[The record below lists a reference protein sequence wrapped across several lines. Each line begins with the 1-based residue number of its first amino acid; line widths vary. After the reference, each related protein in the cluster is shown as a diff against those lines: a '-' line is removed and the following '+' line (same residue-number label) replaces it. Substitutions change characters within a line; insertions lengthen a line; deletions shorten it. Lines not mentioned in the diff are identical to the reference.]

1 MTHVF
6 FGCWN
11 KAGEGRDAVL
21 QDILDR
27 YDSGQ
32 LTHLWVLGDNYYSD
46 TWKVDTDKEDK
57 LKLRM
62 INLDELREG
71 FVGLHQIVA
80 KTGCE
85 ITIGLGNHE
94 LDRIGTVTESD
105 LTTIVTETPLKVPVT
120 KSIGKK
126 AKSKKQLF
134 AIDKVSSK
142 LQSSTRSPV
151 YPRSQTPRSSHKAL
165 KNKVVYDLENQVCG
179 KLGMKGALLAND
191 GKPIAY
197 RKQYGDTLFVML
209 NTCVF
214 CEYKGPE
221 ITYGGELGEPSFA
234 TLIVM
239 GHHPAKYT
247 KVKNDAIKEKACER
261 LHQYLRSM
269 KDAFPDLPFT
279 YVCADEHYY
288 HERSFNG
295 ITQYIVGSGGTDLD
309 PIPPERKPSDT
320 LGPYRREHGYL
331 VLHDG
336 RFRFVSVEGILRAT
350 ARKRKRKRKQ
360 TKKKKKRKKR
370 TYRRRHT
377 SHKRHK
383 RHKRKYTLK

>member
-11 KAGEGRDAVL
+11 KAGKGRDTVL
-21 QDILDR
+21 RDILDR

-46 TWKVDTDKEDK
+46 TWKVETDKEDK

-62 INLDELREG
+62 INLDELRKG
-71 FVGLHQIVA
+71 FVGLHKIVA

-94 LDRIGTVTESD
+94 LDRIGTITERG
-105 LTTIVTETPLKVPVT
+105 LTTIVDETPLKVPVT
-120 KSIGKK
+120 KSIRKQAK
-126 AKSKKQLF
+126 AKSKSKKQLF

-151 YPRSQTPRSSHKAL
+151 YPRSKTPRSSHKAL

-179 KLGMKGALLAND
+179 ELGMKGALLAND
-191 GKPIAY
+191 DKPIAY
-197 RKQYGDTLFVML
+197 SKQYGDTLFVML

-214 CEYKGPE
+214 CEYEGPA
-221 ITYGGELGEPSFA
+221 ITYEGELGEPPFA
-234 TLIVM
+234 RLIVM

-247 KVKNDAIKEKACER
+247 KVKNDAIKEKACKR

-269 KDAFPDLPFT
+269 KGAFPDIPFT

-288 HERSFNG
+288 HERSFDG
-295 ITQYIVGSGGTDLD
+295 IDQYIVGSGGTDLD
-309 PIPPERKPSDT
+309 PIPPPERKPSDT
-320 LGPYRREHGYL
+320 LGQYRREHGYL
-331 VLHDG
+331 VLDASG
-336 RFRFVSVEGILRAT
+336 FQFVSVEGMLRAT
-350 ARKRKRKRKQ
+350 ARKRKRKQ
-360 TKKKKKRKKR
+360 TKKKKKRKKKKR
-370 TYRRRHT
+370 TYRRR
-377 SHKRHK
+377 
-383 RHKRKYTLK
+383 

>member
-11 KAGEGRDAVL
+11 KAGKGRDTVL
-21 QDILDR
+21 RDILNR
-27 YDSGQ
+27 YDSGEI
-32 LTHLWVLGDNYYSD
+32 THLWILGDNYYSD
-46 TWKVDTDKEDK
+46 TWKVETDKEDK

-62 INLDELREG
+62 INLDELRNG
-71 FVGLHQIVA
+71 FVGLHKIVA

-94 LDRIGTVTESD
+94 LDRIGTITERG
-105 LTTIVTETPLKVPVT
+105 LTTIVDETPLKVPVT
-120 KSIGKK
+120 KSIRKQAKAK

-142 LQSSTRSPV
+142 LQSSTGSPV
-151 YPRSQTPRSSHKAL
+151 YPRSKTPRSSHKAL
-165 KNKVVYDLENQVCG
+165 KNKVVYDLERQVCG
-179 KLGMKGALLAND
+179 ELGMKGALLAND
-191 GKPIAY
+191 NKPIAY
-197 RKQYGDTLFVML
+197 SKQYGDTLFVML

-214 CEYKGPE
+214 CEYEGPA
-221 ITYGGELGEPSFA
+221 ITYEGELGEPSFA

-247 KVKNDAIKEKACER
+247 KVKNDAIKEKACKR

-269 KDAFPDLPFT
+269 KGAFPDIPFT

-288 HERSFNG
+288 HERSFDG
-295 ITQYIVGSGGTDLD
+295 IDQYIVGSGGTDLD
-309 PIPPERKPSDT
+309 PIPPPEHKPSDT
-320 LGPYRREHGYL
+320 LGQYRREHGYL
-331 VLHDG
+331 VLDSSG
-336 RFRFVSVEGILRAT
+336 FQFVSVEGMLRAT
-350 ARKRKRKRKQ
+350 ARKRKRKQ

-370 TYRRRHT
+370 TYRRR
-377 SHKRHK
+377 
-383 RHKRKYTLK
+383 